1 MWKDCHRGVTS
12 TISSSSHCMEERNV
26 FLVFMNLTLQ
36 TTEGEFS
43 KKLWQFP
50 VFLTVVG
57 GNILIQSSSIF
68 LSFLNWPL
76 RIGSRAKYCMLMSIN
91 ADTDRVL
98 FLLIWCWWIIGKRSL
113 NWLYLVIQQN
123 LIVHRRIVIHSGSS
137 AISIREQSS
146 SNGGLTSIAQSFSPN
161 GRLPVYSRTSLIL
174 SLALERHLNQMRWEA
189 ASLQMVLSKC
199 EGRTIEFGE
208 RSVTWIAQLSKICPH
223 PIFPIR
229 LKCEIQSKS
238 NRFSPPRGIFNW
250 LRFIGKRSLHVS
262 RLTVSEF
269 SDQGTKGVS
278 VKEGGSVKGRREE
291 GGGNVKEGREEV
303 HHRGKAFSGWPGL
316 DWRQLFGDLL

>member
-1 MWKDCHRGVTS
+1 M
-12 TISSSSHCMEERNV
+12 
-26 FLVFMNLTLQ
+26 
-36 TTEGEFS
+36 
-43 KKLWQFP
+43 
-50 VFLTVVG
+50 
-57 GNILIQSSSIF
+57 LI
-68 LSFLNWPL
+68 
-76 RIGSRAKYCMLMSIN
+76 SIN
-91 ADTDRVL
+91 ADTDRIL

-113 NWLYLVIQQN
+113 NWLYSVIQQN
-123 LIVHRRIVIHSGSS
+123 LITQRRIVIHWGSS

-174 SLALERHLNQMRWEA
+174 YLALERHLNQMRWKA

-238 NRFSPPRGIFNW
+238 NTFSPPREIFNW
-250 LRFIGKRSLHVS
+250 LRYRKTITSCQQADSKWIFRPGDQGS
-262 RLTVSEF
+262 VSEGGREC
-269 SDQGTKGVS
+269 QG
-278 VKEGGSVKGRREE
+278 KEGGREE
-291 GGGNVKEGREEV
+291 GVGNVK
-303 HHRGKAFSGWPGL
+303 
-316 DWRQLFGDLL
+316 

>member
-174 SLALERHLNQMRWEA
+174 SLALLERHLNQMRWEA
-189 ASLQMVLSKC
+189 NGSFKVRGSDNWIRWTVGHLNRA
-199 EGRTIEFGE
+199 IE
-208 RSVTWIAQLSKICPH
+208 QNLPPPH
-223 PIFPIR
+223 LPNQTEVWDPIQIKQIFT
-229 LKCEIQSKS
+229 
-238 NRFSPPRGIFNW
+238 PPREIFNW
-250 LRFIGKRSLHVS
+250 LR
-262 RLTVSEF
+262 
-269 SDQGTKGVS
+269 
-278 VKEGGSVKGRREE
+278 
-291 GGGNVKEGREEV
+291 
-303 HHRGKAFSGWPGL
+303 
-316 DWRQLFGDLL
+316 